1 MQSQY
6 DSQMHPAP
14 AEATTAVRTKSI
26 LLAEDD
32 HEMRVLLEQRLKQEG
47 YVVESCG
54 DGFQLLQHIGS
65 FSRDD
70 LESNFDLVVSD
81 IRMPGFTGL
90 EILDFIHENGGFPPA
105 VLITA
110 FGDEDTHAEAERLGV
125 AAVLDKPFDLDHL
138 MAVVER
144 VLAAEDDQAIDDF
157 EEEEEDAFEGH
168 LPIEIVFRRFPR
180 TLDLEEHI
188 RATAR
193 IFEPFR
199 DDILY
204 FRVIVSLDRGRLDPQ
219 HIELRAIIT
228 VPGKVFVASNSRSS
242 REEESDIYSATSEV
256 FSILE
261 GRLRKYYEKFPPIK
275 HHRTGHA

>member
-6 DSQMHPAP
+6 ESQMKPSP
-14 AEATTAVRTKSI
+14 AERTTAVRTKSI

-32 HEMRVLLEQRLKQEG
+32 HEMRVLLEHRLRKEG
-47 YVVESCG
+47 YTVESCG

-65 FSRDD
+65 FSREDAID
-70 LESNFDLVVSD
+70 RFDLVVSD

-90 EILDFIHENGGFPPA
+90 EILDFIHDNGGFPPT

-138 MAVVER
+138 MSVVER
-144 VLAAEDDQAIDDF
+144 VLAADNNENTVEAK
-157 EEEEEDAFEGH
+157 EEEEGEFDRH
-168 LPIEIVFRRFPR
+168 LPVEIVFRRFPR

-188 RATAR
+188 RTTAR
-193 IFEPFR
+193 MFEPFR
-199 DDILY
+199 DEILY
-204 FRVIVSLDRGRLDPQ
+204 FRVIVSLDRRRMDPQ

-228 VPGKVFVASNSRSS
+228 VPGKVFVASNSRST

-256 FSILE
+256 FAILE